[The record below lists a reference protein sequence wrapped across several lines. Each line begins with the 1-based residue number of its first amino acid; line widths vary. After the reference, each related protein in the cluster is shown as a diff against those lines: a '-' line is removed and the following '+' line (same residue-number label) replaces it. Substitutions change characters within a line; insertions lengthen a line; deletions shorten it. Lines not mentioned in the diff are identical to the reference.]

1 METLETA
8 LPYLAGS
15 AMILLLSLLWVT
27 ALLDIRSQMRKG
39 IFSRTTLAVMVV
51 TISVL
56 TVCLIIAADAVFI
69 DNRSGALSPWS
80 EWGFR
85 LGS

>member
-1 METLETA
+1 MENFEAA
-8 LPYLAGS
+8 LPYLLGS
-15 AMILLLSLLWVT
+15 AMILLLSFLWVM
-27 ALLDIRSQMRKG
+27 ALLDIQRQIRKG
-39 IFSRTTLAVMVV
+39 IFSPTVLVVMVA

-69 DNRSGALSPWS
+69 DNRSGALSSWS

>member
-69 DNRSGALSPWS
+69 DNRGGALSPWS

>member
-1 METLETA
+1 METYEAA

-15 AMILLLSLLWVT
+15 AIVLLSSLLWVT
-27 ALLDIRSQMRKG
+27 AILDIRSQMRRG
-39 IFSRTTLAVMVV
+39 TFSRTTLAVMVV

-56 TVCLIIAADAVFI
+56 TVCLVIAADVVLI

>member
-1 METLETA
+1 
-8 LPYLAGS
+8 
-15 AMILLLSLLWVT
+15 MILLLSFLWVT

-39 IFSRTTLAVMVV
+39 TFSRTMLAVMVV

-56 TVCLIIAADAVFI
+56 TVCMIIAADAVFI
-69 DNRSGALSPWS
+69 DNTSGALSPWS